1 MNTIES
7 GIYLYSA
14 DGVRFSVLLAGSA
27 ATVELPAVTPAEN
40 LLAAVSIDYTDYRRE
55 IQRLRDEHPLFEPKL
70 DIPMAELEDLVSEA
84 LLLPSMLSE
93 RDPLSQFVLGQQLD
107 QCLQM
112 EDDGSASF
120 LLHAGQA
127 LIRTLEQPILTQ
139 NRLRNIFEMAFDDSS
154 LTEPLAQLEKLRGV
168 YPEIAQACTPPAEG
182 IQTGV
187 PLSFRVF
194 TPYVLRL
201 LELMLYFWQNGNR
214 ITRCEHCW
222 EYFIPPTKK
231 VTRYCDRIYDGQ
243 SCKQRGANLMRREK
257 KAQSNITLI
266 YRRLRDRMQARAVRY
281 DDAGPDRQSRL
292 IPLDGNQ
299 YAEWSELASRTRLA
313 YVAGKISAEEFLRTI
328 DTMHDLDCYDVE
340 ECKLLPE
347 KSRWQ
352 KIVAGNPDFDPD
364 RHYPS
369 EYLFLDMTPGAKNTW
384 EHFTQDDLRRRDQE
398 GHQSLRDK
406 YVDTEKAAADS

>member
-1 MNTIES
+1 MNTMEP
-7 GIYLYSA
+7 GIYLNSA

-27 ATVELPAVTPAEN
+27 APVELPAVTPAED

-55 IQRLRDEHPLFEPKL
+55 IRRLRDEHPLFEPKL
-70 DIPMAELEDLVSEA
+70 DISMAELEDLAGEA

-93 RDPLSQFVLGQQLD
+93 CDPVSMFALDWQLD
-107 QCLQM
+107 RCLQM

-127 LIRTLEQPILTQ
+127 LIRTLEIPILTQ
-139 NRLRNIFEMAFDDSS
+139 NRLRNIFEMAFDDSEI
-154 LTEPLAQLEKLRGV
+154 TEPLAQLEKLRGV

-182 IQTGV
+182 IPTGV
-187 PLSFRVF
+187 PLTFQVF
-194 TPYVLRL
+194 SPYGLRL
-201 LELMLYFWQNGNR
+201 LELMLYFRQNGKR

-231 VTRYCDRIYDGQ
+231 VTRYCDRVYDGQ

-257 KAQSNITLI
+257 KAQSNITLT

-281 DDAGPDRQSRL
+281 DDAGPERQSRL
-292 IPLDGNQ
+292 IPFDGDQ
-299 YAEWSELASRTRLA
+299 YAEWSEMASRARLDYA
-313 YVAGKISAEEFLRTI
+313 SGKISAVEFLRTI
-328 DTMHDLDCYDVE
+328 DTMHELDSYDIE

-352 KIVAGNPDFDPD
+352 NLVAGNPDFDPELQF
-364 RHYPS
+364 PS
-369 EYLFLDMTPGAKNTW
+369 EIAVLEFSKENPDPEWKILTAQQFRERVQK
-384 EHFTQDDLRRRDQE
+384 
-398 GHQSLRDK
+398 GHMSLRAKYRNDK
-406 YVDTEKAAADS
+406 KPD